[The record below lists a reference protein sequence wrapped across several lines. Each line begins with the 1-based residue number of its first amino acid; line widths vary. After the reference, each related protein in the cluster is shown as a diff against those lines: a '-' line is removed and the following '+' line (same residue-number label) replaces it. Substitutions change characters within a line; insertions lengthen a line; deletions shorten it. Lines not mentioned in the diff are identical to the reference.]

1 MDQKTDSYLHFS
13 DLKLLM
19 DNYQNVVKLNT
30 ILLEQQKQIIEL
42 QKDIIRNQAGIIKD
56 QGSLYDKIE
65 KVLTR
70 LDSGTDQLKQAN
82 DNYKCLEGALHSR
95 FDAAVIKVED
105 TKESI
110 DNCKLDMIKQH
121 SGISLR
127 LYIALGGSI
136 AIIITLITLLVSTY
150 DKLSTIENI
159 QNMIQKIMIGLNLV
173 S

>member
-1 MDQKTDSYLHFS
+1 MNQKSDSYLHFS

-42 QKDIIRNQAGIIKD
+42 QKDIIKNQGGIIKD
-56 QGSLYDKIE
+56 QDNLGDKVE
-65 KVLTR
+65 KVITR
-70 LDSGTDQLKQAN
+70 LDLGTEQLKQVN
-82 DNYKCLEGALHSR
+82 ENYKCLETSLHSR

-105 TKESI
+105 TKQSI
-110 DNCKLDMIKQH
+110 DNCKLDMVQQH
-121 SGISLR
+121 SGLTLR

-150 DKLSTIENI
+150 DKLNAIQNI
-159 QNMIQKIMIGLNLV
+159 QNMIHKIMIGLKLV
-173 S
+173 